1 MCAVLAKPAHM
12 AVKHFIV
19 AFAMKH
25 CNLTVDRLL
34 AWQVRL
40 AVHAESVLVDMLTRV
55 PSFVP
60 ER

>member
-1 MCAVLAKPAHM
+1 MSAVLANPAHM
-12 AVKHFIV
+12 AVEHFTV

-40 AVHAESVLVDMLTRV
+40 AVHAESVLGNMLTKP
-55 PSFVP
+55 PSSVP